1 MRKQP
6 FKKQIAKNNGITLI
20 ALVITI
26 IVLLILAG
34 ISIMMLSG
42 NNGILTR
49 AKEAKEQMEDAQ
61 DLEVLNMKILES
73 SLDDGTP
80 NINTLIPQLQE
91 MGCTVSGES
100 YPLSVELKGKN
111 YQIDSEGT
119 LKNVGSTEE
128 LTKEENY
135 LIVMASSKS
144 KFEGKTNVGTMEEFR
159 NLVNSGAFDYT
170 TAILYENIELNGSET
185 NTWTPIGT
193 STNKFDKTFD
203 GRNYNISG
211 LYLSNSS
218 QGQGLFGFS
227 AGTIQ
232 NVTVNGQINCTAVGA
247 AGITGQNEGTIENCI
262 SNVSIIG
269 KEYVGGIA
277 GYSTETSTIRNCKST
292 GTIQGEQIVGGI
304 AGGCDG
310 NIIGC
315 SNYGTVK
322 STSATSSVA
331 APVSGLCGTGGIVGV
346 VYLGTVSNSKNLAY
360 VEGYSNCVGGIA
372 GTNHTATIESCY
384 NDGEIS
390 ADKGRYRRYS
400 RTSKRRK
407 CLNKIL
413 L

>member
-1 MRKQP
+1 MRSNK
-6 FKKQIAKNNGITLI
+6 GVTLI
-20 ALVITI
+20 VLVVTI
-26 IVLLILAG
+26 IVILIISG
-34 ISIMMLSG
+34 ISIQMLSG

-49 AKEAKEQMEDAQ
+49 AKEAKELTEDSQ
-61 DLEVLNMKILES
+61 DIELLNLKILES
-73 SLDDGTP
+73 SLNNGMP
-80 NINTLIPQLQE
+80 NIGSLVPKLQE
-91 MGCTVSGES
+91 IGCTVSGDS
-100 YPLSVELKGKN
+100 YPLSVEYNGNN

-119 LKNVGSTEE
+119 LEKTEGTDI

-135 LIVMASSKS
+135 LIVMPASKS
-144 KFEGKTNVGTMEEFR
+144 KFEGKTNVGTIEEFR
-159 NLVNSGAFDYT
+159 TLVNSGTFDYT
-170 TAILYENIELNGSET
+170 TAYLYENIELNGSAT
-185 NTWTPIGT
+185 NVWTPIGT

-218 QGQGLFGFS
+218 QEQGLFGFS

-232 NVTVNGQINCTAVGA
+232 NLTVNGQINCTAVGA

-304 AGGCDG
+304 AGDCDG

-331 APVSGLCGTGGIVGV
+331 APVSGLCGTGGIVGLL
-346 VYLGTVSNSKNLAY
+346 YLGTVSNSKNLAY

-400 RTSKRRK
+400 WTSKR
-407 CLNKIL
+407 
-413 L
+413 

>member
-1 MRKQP
+1 MRSNK
-6 FKKQIAKNNGITLI
+6 GITLI
-20 ALVITI
+20 VLVVTI

-34 ISIMMLSG
+34 ISIQMVSG

-49 AKEAKEQMEDAQ
+49 TKEAKELTEDSQ
-61 DLEVLNMKILES
+61 DIELLNLKILES
-73 SLDDGTP
+73 SLNNGMP
-80 NINTLIPQLQE
+80 NIGSLVPKLQE
-91 MGCTVSGES
+91 IGCTVSGGS
-100 YPLSVELKGKN
+100 YPLSVEYNGNN

-119 LKNVGSTEE
+119 LEKTEGTDI

-135 LIVMASSKS
+135 LIVMPASKS
-144 KFEGKTNVGTMEEFR
+144 KFEGKTNVGTIEEFR
-159 NLVNSGAFDYT
+159 TLVNSGTFDYT
-170 TAILYENIELNGSET
+170 TAYLYENIELNGSAT
-185 NTWTPIGT
+185 NVWTPIGT

-400 RTSKRRK
+400 WTSKR
-407 CLNKIL
+407 
-413 L
+413 